1 MELYYDLHMHS
12 CLSPCGDELMTP
24 ANIAGMAYIKGLQ
37 LIALTDHNTCRNCG
51 PFLKYAADYGITAIP
66 GMELETSEE
75 IHVLCLF
82 SNLDDALSW
91 DGFVHGHLLKVPNRP
106 DIFGEQVL
114 CGYDDS
120 PCGIEDNLLLVSTDI
135 SFSDVYDL
143 LIPFHGVMIP
153 AHIERPANSML
164 AALGQVPPDSK
175 FRCFEIKDIGRLHE
189 VRRGNPYLNDC
200 RVIIDSDAHYLEN
213 IHEPEYK
220 LVVEENSPECVLETL
235 TR

>member
-1 MELYYDLHMHS
+1 MELFYDLHIHS

-37 LIALTDHNTCRNCG
+37 LIALTDHNTCRNCA
-51 PFLKYAADYGITAIP
+51 PFLKHAAEYGLTALP

-91 DGFVHGHLLKVPNRP
+91 DGFVHEHLLKVPNRP
-106 DIFGEQVL
+106 DIFGEQVM
-114 CGYDDS
+114 CTDDDS
-120 PCGIEDNLLLVSTDI
+120 PCGIEENLLLISTDI
-135 SFSDVYDL
+135 SFSDVYKL
-143 LIPFHGVMIP
+143 LKPYHGVMIP

-164 AALGQVPPDSK
+164 AALGTVPPDSR
-175 FRCFEIKDIGRLHE
+175 FRCFEIKDPKKLHE
-189 VRRGNPYLNDC
+189 VRRDNPYLNDC

-220 LVVEENSPECVLETL
+220 LVVEENSPECVLEML
-235 TR
+235 AE